1 MTFDP
6 ATVDRIVSDV
16 LSAMT
21 PPRTETAAKRGAIPA
36 KVAAPSFDRDLRHA
50 AVLTGEMLD
59 GLDAGATV
67 AVAKKHVLTPSAR
80 DAVRT
85 RSLTLR
91 AEAKAAS
98 NTKSVRTALRIVRST
113 PLTRRLAERL
123 GWPCDYPGC
132 DGDAVADARSM
143 VCRGDADFVAVVAAG
158 PHRTAMRLNRTRG
171 VSAVAVSPQTPLEAI
186 LAEGEWNVACLSAE
200 GWSPFALTR
209 AVERLAGGVQ

>member
-1 MTFDP
+1 MTFDS

-16 LSAMT
+16 MSAMT
-21 PPRTETAAKRGAIPA
+21 PTRARTAAVPA
-36 KVAAPSFDRDLRHA
+36 KVDAPTFARDLRHA
-50 AVLTGEMLD
+50 GVVTGEMLD

-91 AEAKAAS
+91 SEAAAALNTKAA
-98 NTKSVRTALRIVRST
+98 RTALRIVRST
-113 PLTRRLAERL
+113 PMTRRLAEQL

-132 DGDAVADARSM
+132 DGDAVADARSLI
-143 VCRGDADFVAVVAAG
+143 CRGDADFVAVIAKQ

-171 VSAVAVSPQTPLEAI
+171 VSAVAVRSQTPLDAVF
-186 LAEGEWNVACLSAE
+186 AEGEWNVACLPEE
-200 GWSPFALTR
+200 GWSPFALKR
-209 AVERLAGGVQ
+209 AVERLAGRVQ